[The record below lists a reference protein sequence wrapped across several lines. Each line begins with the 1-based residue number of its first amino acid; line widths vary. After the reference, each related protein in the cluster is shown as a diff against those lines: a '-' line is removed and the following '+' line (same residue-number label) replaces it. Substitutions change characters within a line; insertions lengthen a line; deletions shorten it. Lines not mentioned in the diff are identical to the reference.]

1 MMLNPMQMINDPLFK
16 RAQQMANGKS
26 EQEIKQIASNLCKER
41 GIDMDKAFSQF
52 KTMFGINR

>member
-16 RAQQMANGKS
+16 RAQQMVNGKS

-41 GIDMDKAFSQF
+41 GIDMDKTFNQF
-52 KTMFGINR
+52 KSMFGINR